1 MDFLWPIK
9 WIIELILVSWHSLFS
24 TFLGADWGITWVLS
38 IMGLTV
44 VVRAALI
51 PVFVKQIKSQRN
63 MMAAQPE
70 LAKLQKKYKGKTD
83 RDSREKMAKEQM
95 EIYKRTGS
103 NPLSSCLPLLIQM
116 PIFSAL
122 FFAVNDAQHDK
133 AGVGLLNKDLA
144 NSLSQAMFFDA
155 PLKETFFSALGQ
167 LQSPTEAAVSGAN
180 YLNVLIIAAIMIV
193 TMTVSQFITQKQL
206 MAKNQNP
213 DVMNSQYMQTQKIML
228 WILPIVFL
236 ISGTSFAIGLM
247 FYWLASNVWTMGQQY
262 VVIRNMPTPGSIA
275 HKQREARLEKKG
287 KLPKQ
292 EAAEAVAEEE
302 TPRQRT
308 QPVGKTRAKKTTP
321 PNKTKK

>member
-1 MDFLWPIK
+1 MDLLWPIK
-9 WIIELILVSWHSLFS
+9 WIIEVILYGWHWLFSLFLDGNS
-24 TFLGADWGITWVLS
+24 GLAWVLS

-44 VVRAALI
+44 VVRASLI
-51 PVFVKQIKSQRN
+51 PVFVRQIKSQRN
-63 MMAAQPE
+63 MLAAQPE

-122 FFAVNDAQHDK
+122 FFTVNDAQHDK
-133 AGVGLLNKDLA
+133 AGVGILGPELIT
-144 NSLSQAMFFDA
+144 SLSKAMFWDA
-155 PLKETFFSALGQ
+155 PLKETFFSALGHVQ
-167 LQSPTEAAVSGAN
+167 GTASTPAVEGAN
-180 YLNVLIIAAIMIV
+180 YFNVLVIAAVMIV
-193 TMTVSQFITQKQL
+193 TMTVSQFITQKQIL
-206 MAKNQNP
+206 SKNQNP
-213 DVMNSQYMQTQKIML
+213 DVQNSQYMQTQKIML

-275 HKQREARLEKKG
+275 HKQREERLAKRG
-287 KLPKQ
+287 KLPKAE
-292 EAAEAVAEEE
+292 EATAVIEEE

-308 QPVGKTRAKKTTP
+308 QPVSKTRAKKTP
-321 PNKTKK
+321 KK